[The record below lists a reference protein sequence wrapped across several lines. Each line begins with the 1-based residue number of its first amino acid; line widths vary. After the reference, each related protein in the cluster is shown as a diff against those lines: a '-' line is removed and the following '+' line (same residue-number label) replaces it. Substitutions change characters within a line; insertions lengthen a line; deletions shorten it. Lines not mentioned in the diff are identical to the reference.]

1 MSSVVGGVLVCG
13 AVWFVLLHAVFKT
26 AQPVLLLSPGVVA
39 LAPLA
44 LGEHP
49 VIGCVVCDCRVIE
62 YAVCGASVGLVCS
75 LLAAGRKVVHRARGR
90 KNPHCFCESSS
101 ETIKNGRGRLRQQR
115 AKPPRTL
122 V

>member
-44 LGEHP
+44 LAKHP
-49 VIGCVVCDCRVIE
+49 IMGSVV
-62 YAVCGASVGLVCS
+62 YGM
-75 LLAAGRKVVHRARGR
+75 
-90 KNPHCFCESSS
+90 
-101 ETIKNGRGRLRQQR
+101 
-115 AKPPRTL
+115 
-122 V
+122 